1 MFYTF
6 ARMEYHWSLTKTA
19 LIFGTLIGFLW
30 DGLQG
35 GMIEVATFKM
45 PAVVFFVA
53 SSYHTLEG
61 TLAAWILSLFYRKF
75 VATV

>member
-1 MFYTF
+1 
-6 ARMEYHWSLTKTA
+6 MEYHWSLTKTA

-45 PAVVFFVA
+45 PAVVVFVD

-61 TLAAWILSLFYRKF
+61 TLAAWMLSLFYRKF
-75 VATV
+75 VVTA